1 MTSLIPELPMPIDSE
16 EEKAPF
22 QIVEQF
28 ESKVEVLK
36 SAQIDL
42 SQVENELQIKEEENV
57 ITLED
62 HIKEINGVEKID
74 V

>member
-1 MTSLIPELPMPIDSE
+1 MPIDSE

>member
-1 MTSLIPELPMPIDSE
+1 
-16 EEKAPF
+16 
-22 QIVEQF
+22 
-28 ESKVEVLK
+28 
-36 SAQIDL
+36 
-42 SQVENELQIKEEENV
+42 VENELQIKEEENV